1 MLNAG
6 QQQLDTPRK
15 RLAIEVSV
23 GERLEVANTS
33 SGHLECLLMSF
44 RLRLHYLDS
53 KRFESIGVTS

>member
-15 RLAIEVSV
+15 RLAIVVSV

-33 SGHLECLLMSF
+33 SGHLECLLSF